1 MSLEAKHGLGE
12 IGEFPL
18 VPGEDPV
25 KYRSLYNDIRSAI
38 NPKDIFEQI
47 WVADLT
53 NQIWETNRYR
63 RLMAK
68 FVASGEQVGL
78 ERILRRLIHG
88 SDGLTPIS
96 ETILKDASFLNK
108 SQALALE
115 HAQGKKQASEEIRQI
130 LRNAGRDWSEVT
142 TEAFA
147 VRASE
152 IQRVAQLLA
161 KAESRRNATLKA
173 VERHRTGLG
182 PLLQQVADQF
192 DAAASQ
198 DIANKATAP
207 KLVA

>member
-1 MSLEAKHGLGE
+1 MGLEVKHGLGE
-12 IGEFPL
+12 IGELPL

-25 KYRSLYNDIRSAI
+25 KYRSLYTDIRSTI
-38 NPKDIFEQI
+38 DPKDIFEQF
-47 WVADLT
+47 WVGDLT
-53 NQIWETNRYR
+53 NQIWETYRYR

-68 FVASGEQVGL
+68 FVIAGEQAGL

-88 SDGLTPIS
+88 SDGPMPIA
-96 ETILKDASFLNK
+96 ETNPKNASFLSK

-115 HAQGKKQASEEIRQI
+115 HAQGKKQATEEIRQI

-147 VRASE
+147 LRASE
-152 IQRVAQLLA
+152 TQRVAQLLA

-173 VERHRTGLG
+173 VERHRNGLG
-182 PLLQQVADQF
+182 PLLQRVADQF

-198 DIANKATAP
+198 DVANKATAP
-207 KLVA
+207 KLAA